1 MKDTEVINDIANGS
15 ELIEDTLIYY
25 ALRAHGV
32 KFIRPPTIKAV
43 KHCIVIG
50 VIGLP
55 INSTLLSASLGYK
68 YRPSVNSMLAKLG
81 DKNVLEL
88 QGYGGK
94 GKGTSL
100 IYHFDMDFL
109 KSIKI
114 DWSKFNELSIKYT
127 GVVYEPER

>member
-1 MKDTEVINDIANGS
+1 MEYNDVINDIIKGA

-25 ALRAHGV
+25 ALRDYGI
-32 KFIRPPTIKAV
+32 KWLRPSTIKAV

-55 INSTLLSASLGYK
+55 ITSTILSNSLGYK
-68 YRPSVNSMLAKLG
+68 HRPSVNSMLAKLG

-94 GKGTSL
+94 GMRLT
-100 IYHFDMDFL
+100 YHFNMDFL
-109 KSIKI
+109 KSIKMN
-114 DWSKFNELSIKYT
+114 WSKFNELSTKYT
-127 GVVYEPER
+127 GVTYEPER